1 MTMKSNNIFDSIP
14 KNAKKI
20 QLSDNLTG
28 FPDELF
34 RFKDTLEILDLSR
47 NKLSELPKNFKEFQK
62 LKIAFFSEN
71 EFEVFPEIL
80 RDCPSLTMIGFKS
93 NRLKKIP
100 ENAFPKD
107 LQWLILTDND
117 LEKLPESIGFCSKLQ
132 KCALAGNKLVSL
144 PVSMSDCRNLELL
157 RVSANELQEIPFW
170 LLNLPK
176 LAWLAIDGNP
186 CAEPRQL
193 NELTLEHINY
203 NELEISK
210 KIGEGASGFIHVA
223 DWSIRNKTVAVK
235 TFKGEVTSDGYP
247 SDELEN
253 CLVVGR
259 HENIVPLIGPFEK
272 HPESKTGIVMD
283 LIPNTYETLGLPPN
297 FETCT
302 RDVFLDN
309 RVLTSNQAFM
319 IALSIAQGALHLH
332 SKGVMHGDL
341 YAHNTLFHTNTGHA
355 YLGDFGASTHY
366 NMNSDLALY
375 YERIDIR
382 AYGCLLDDLIKLTPA
397 NTEKINLLKTIKEL
411 CLNERVLSRPNFK
424 EIISFLKK

>member
-1 MTMKSNNIFDSIP
+1 MTINSDNIFDSIP
-14 KNAKKI
+14 KNATKI
-20 QLSDNLTG
+20 QLSANLSD
-28 FPDELF
+28 FPIELF
-34 RFKDTLEILDLSR
+34 RFKETLEILDLSK
-47 NKLSELPKNFKEFQK
+47 NKLSELPKNFNEFQK

-71 EFEVFPEIL
+71 EFEVFPEVL

-107 LQWLILTDND
+107 LQWLILTDNKLD
-117 LEKLPESIGFCSKLQ
+117 QLPESIGLCTKLQ
-132 KCALAGNKLVSL
+132 KCALAGNKLNSL
-144 PVSMSDCRNLELL
+144 PVSMRDCRNLELL

-193 NELTLEHINY
+193 NELTLEHINF
-203 NELEISK
+203 NELAISN

-223 DWSIRNKTVAVK
+223 DWSIRDKTVAVK

-283 LIPNTYETLGLPPN
+283 LIPNVYETLGLPPN

-309 RVLTSNQAFM
+309 RALNSNQAFM

-332 SKGVMHGDL
+332 RKGVMHGDL
-341 YAHNTLFHTNTGHA
+341 YAHNTLFHTKTGHA

-366 NMNSDLALY
+366 KINSEMAFY
-375 YERIDIR
+375 FERIDVR

-397 NTEKINLLKTIKEL
+397 KTEKIDHLKIIRDL
-411 CLNERVLSRPNFK
+411 CLDEMVKNRPSFD
-424 EIISFLKK
+424 EIIHFF